1 MKVGTIMEVT
11 EVRVHPVEKDKVKAY
26 VSITFDDV
34 FVVRD
39 LRIIQGDKGLFVT
52 MPRRRLPDGT
62 FRDTAHP
69 LDKELRQHIE
79 EKVLKE
85 YEKKRSREPEAQIPS
100 EGQADSNRVG

>member
-1 MKVGTIMEVT
+1 MEVT
-11 EVRVHPVEKDKVKAY
+11 EVRIHPVEKDKVKAY

-69 LDKELRQHIE
+69 LNKELRHVIE

-85 YEKKRSREPEAQIPS
+85 YERKRI
-100 EGQADSNRVG
+100 EGQEKRMASHGEADLHP

>member
-1 MKVGTIMEVT
+1 VKGGITMEVT
-11 EVRVHPVEKDKVKAY
+11 EVRVHLVGKDKVKAY
-26 VSITFDDV
+26 VSITFDDA

-39 LRIIQGDKGLFVT
+39 LKIVQGDKGLFVT

-69 LDKELRQHIE
+69 LNKELRHVIE

-85 YEKKRSREPEAQIPS
+85 YERKQVKEQGEQIQS
-100 EGQADSNRVG
+100 EGQKSPYPN